1 MTRYVDLELWQH
13 DLWSHL
19 MGRPSYR
26 NQAVRSDEVIDA
38 QTFCRSTFFNELYR
52 PLGDDTAR
60 CLGVVLDRPN
70 GSLAI
75 GLHRAFGQPTFEEAE
90 LAALQDTVPHLRRLL
105 AVRGRLHRAEDRA
118 ATFMAALDGI
128 PCDLLIL
135 GPDGQLRHAN
145 HAAEMRLRSLDG
157 IALVRGRVAP
167 IDGASAPAFAEAVR
181 SAASARAE
189 RGGAMRLRRPM
200 KPPLRA
206 MVTPSPGSTTGAL
219 VLLDDDS
226 TPRSL
231 TGTLMKL
238 FDLTKGEAEVAT
250 MLAQGLS
257 PSDTAAER
265 NVRLTTV
272 RSQVQSLLGK
282 TEAHSLG
289 DLLRMLGRI
298 SRTAAP
304 D

>member
-1 MTRYVDLELWQH
+1 MMRYVDLELWRH

-19 MGRPSYR
+19 MARPTYR

-38 QTFCRSTFFNELYR
+38 QSFCKSIFFNELYR

-75 GLHRAFGQPTFEEAE
+75 GLHRAFGQPSFEAIE
-90 LAALQDTVPHLRRLL
+90 LAALQELVPHLRRLL
-105 AVRGRLHRAEDRA
+105 AVRGRLNEAEDRVSTLTA
-118 ATFMAALDGI
+118 AFDEI

-135 GPDGQLRHAN
+135 GPEGQLRHAN
-145 HAAEMRLRSLDG
+145 RAGEIRLRNRDG
-157 IALVRGRVAP
+157 LALVRGRIASLDVAM
-167 IDGASAPAFAEAVR
+167 ASSFAEAVR
-181 SAASARAE
+181 SAATGTAA

-200 KPPLRA
+200 APPLRVL
-206 MVTPSPGSTTGAL
+206 VTPLPGSVQGAL
-219 VLLDDDS
+219 VLVDDDAS
-226 TPRSL
+226 PRS
-231 TGTLMKL
+231 MSQM
-238 FDLTKGEAEVAT
+238 LTKLYNLTQGEAEVAEL
-250 MLAQGLS
+250 LARGFS

-272 RSQVQSLLGK
+272 RSQIQSVLGK
-282 TEAHSLG
+282 TESRSLG

-298 SRTAAP
+298 SGSAAP